1 MGLLF
6 QDDKVLRN
14 VMQFEVWSVGNIEMW
29 QELRNMKIFLLE
41 LMLVKSS

>member
-14 VMQFEVWSVGNIEMW
+14 VMQCEVMALGNIEMK
-29 QELRNMKIFLLE
+29 ERVRKYGNYYC
-41 LMLVKSS
+41 